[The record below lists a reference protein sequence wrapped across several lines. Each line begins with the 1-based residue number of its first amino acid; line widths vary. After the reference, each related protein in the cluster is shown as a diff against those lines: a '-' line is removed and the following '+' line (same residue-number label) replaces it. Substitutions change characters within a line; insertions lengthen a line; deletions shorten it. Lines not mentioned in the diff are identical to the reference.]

1 MCMVIK
7 KKKGIQ
13 IVLFTILF
21 MALSTFILPFWGRDG
36 CETNKKNYD
45 VIIVLGAPATNE
57 CQPSLMMQQRVSK
70 GIELYKN
77 GLASKIIFTGS
88 SVANNCV
95 EANVMYEYAVSNG
108 VIDSTIFVE
117 PKARNTYQN
126 AFFSVEIMRK
136 QKFKSAAIVTSEF
149 HRKRASAIFSNYNI
163 EYQLYPCINPPIGI
177 KYFVWRIRENLI
189 LSFHTIMGYPLKF
202 GM

>member
-1 MCMVIK
+1 MVIK

-21 MALSTFILPFWGRDG
+21 MVLSTFVLPYFGRDG
-36 CETNKKNYD
+36 NETNKKNYD
-45 VIIVLGAPATNE
+45 VIIVLGTPATNE
-57 CQPSLMMQQRVSK
+57 CHPSLMMQQRVSK

-95 EANVMYEYAVSNG
+95 EANVMYEYAVSKG
-108 VIDSTIFVE
+108 VKDNAIFVE

-126 AFFSVEIMRK
+126 AFFSVEIMR
-136 QKFKSAAIVTSEF
+136 QIGFKSAAIVTSEF
-149 HRKRASAIFSNYNI
+149 HKKRACAIFSNYYDI
-163 EYQLYPCINPPIGI
+163 EYQLYPCNNPPIGI
-177 KYFVWRIRENLI
+177 KYFVWRIRENII
-189 LSFHTIMGYPLKF
+189 LSFHTLMGYPLKF
-202 GM
+202 GL

>member
-1 MCMVIK
+1 MCMAIK
-7 KKKGIQ
+7 KKKGIL
-13 IVLFTILF
+13 IVLFTIF
-21 MALSTFILPFWGRDG
+21 SMALSTFILPYFGRDG
-36 CETNKKNYD
+36 SETNKKNYD

-57 CQPSLMMQQRVSK
+57 CHPSLMMQQRVSK
-70 GIELYKN
+70 GIELYKK

-95 EANVMYEYAVSNG
+95 EANVMYEYAVSKG
-108 VIDSTIFVE
+108 VPDSTIFVE

-126 AFFSVEIMRK
+126 AFFSVGIMK
-136 QKFKSAAIVTSEF
+136 QNKFKSAAIVTSEF

-163 EYQLYPCINPPIGI
+163 EYRLYSCNNPPIGI
-177 KYFVWRIRENLI
+177 KYFVWRIRENII

-202 GM
+202 GL